1 MSNVHALPVTDQGPP
16 TRHLTRDQVALYDR
30 WLELVFQGVSGVRAL
45 RAVGIA
51 DQHIAR
57 NLDEFEA
64 DPYVIFRKR
73 QHMQAFP
80 ASTFWTRGHSVLTLA
95 TIAQNDFEA
104 TKNRIAAIRELNLLL
119 GFTKEE
125 DPDANKR
132 VKDPVAYLRSILAQG
147 APK

>member
-1 MSNVHALPVTDQGPP
+1 MSNVHALPVPAQGPP
-16 TRHLTRDQVALYDR
+16 TGHLTRDQVALYDR
-30 WLELVFQGVSGVRAL
+30 WLELVFQGVSGSRAL
-45 RAVGIA
+45 RAIGVADHNIA
-51 DQHIAR
+51 QR
-57 NLDEFEA
+57 LDELEG
-64 DPYVIFRKR
+64 DPYIVYRKR
-73 QHMQAFP
+73 QNMSTFP
-80 ASTFWTRGHSVLTLA
+80 ASTFWTRGHSVLALA
-95 TIAQNDFEA
+95 TIANNDFEP